1 MDYNLKFKK
10 KGERGYWNVSI
21 YAENEKEAIEKSID
35 YIKNKQ
41 NIEKIILEKTY
52 YKTKKI
58 FEKNLLEEE

>member
-1 MDYNLKFKK
+1 MNYNLKFKYK
-10 KGERGYWNVSI
+10 CKRGYWNVSI

-58 FEKNLLEEE
+58 FEKTY

>member
-1 MDYNLKFKK
+1 MNYNLKFKE
-10 KGERGYWNVSI
+10 KGKRGYWNVSI

-52 YKTKKI
+52 YKTRKI
-58 FEKNLLEEE
+58 FEKNF

>member
-1 MDYNLKFKK
+1 MDYNLKFKY
-10 KGERGYWNVSI
+10 KGKRGYWSVSI

-52 YKTKKI
+52 YKTRKI
-58 FEKNLLEEE
+58 FEKKLLEEE

>member
-1 MDYNLKFKK
+1 MDYNLKFKY
-10 KGERGYWNVSI
+10 KGKRGYWNVSI

-35 YIKNKQ
+35 YIKNEQ

-52 YKTKKI
+52 YKTRKI

>member
-1 MDYNLKFKK
+1 MNYNLKFKK
-10 KGERGYWNVSI
+10 KGERGYWSVSI
-21 YAENEKEAIEKSID
+21 YAENEKEAIEESID

-52 YKTKKI
+52 YKTRKI

>member
-1 MDYNLKFKK
+1 MNYNLKLKK

-35 YIKNKQ
+35 YRKNKK

-52 YKTKKI
+52 YKTRKI
-58 FEKNLLEEE
+58 FEKKLLEEE

>member
-1 MDYNLKFKK
+1 MSYNLKFKE
-10 KGERGYWNVSI
+10 KGERGYWSVSI

-52 YKTKKI
+52 YKTRKI